1 MLLSGS
7 LNGAN
12 PRLVSGRRGLILAIL
27 WGRKGGA
34 RAEVEGGAKSG
45 AKAGARKEGVGL
57 RLVQAKEG
65 VGSTVH

>member
-34 RAEVEGGAKSG
+34 RAEVEGEAKSG
-45 AKAGARKEGVGL
+45 AKAGASEGGGWEYSSSKYPNVKY
-57 RLVQAKEG
+57 A
-65 VGSTVH
+65 